1 MTRTGAASMPRA
13 AAGRARPRAAVAGL
27 QYGAACVGFSL
38 AAHLVAGGQRPSFAA
53 TVTLFA
59 VTVAVFSLASSRLS
73 RRLPAASSKRL
84 LLLGTLLVTV
94 QPLLHGA
101 FSAGP
106 AADGQAH
113 GPVPIGPVGADES
126 AAEMILIA
134 HVLAGL
140 ITACLLV
147 HGAWMRS
154 RLTEWIA
161 ARPNQGLSGLTVS
174 WNSTVLAVGDR
185 SWSSPLDDLVA
196 TCAPRRGPPRRTA
209 VTVR

>member
-1 MTRTGAASMPRA
+1 MPRA
-13 AAGRARPRAAVAGL
+13 AAGRARPRAAVTGL
-27 QYGAACVGFSL
+27 QYGAACVGLSL
-38 AAHLVAGGQRPSFAA
+38 AAHLVAGGQRPTLAA
-53 TVTLFA
+53 TFTLFA
-59 VTVAVFSLASSRLS
+59 GTVAAFSFASSRLT

-84 LLLGTLLVTV
+84 LLLGTMLVLV
-94 QPLLHGA
+94 QPLLHRA
-101 FSAGP
+101 FSTGHAH
-106 AADGQAH
+106 DQAH
-113 GPVPIGPVGADES
+113 GPVPVGPVGANES
-126 AAEMILIA
+126 TAEMILIA

-161 ARPNQGLSGLTVS
+161 ARPNRGLTRLTVS
-174 WNSTVLAVGDR
+174 WNPAALGLGDG

-209 VTVR
+209 VTAR